1 MLVCNRT
8 GRDRVVDFSPGESV
22 VVKDGER
29 LLALHASDSTI
40 FTVDWNLEAERP
52 EGPALTHPVECAPS
66 R

>member
-8 GRDRVVDFSPGESV
+8 GRDRVVDFTPGESV

-29 LLALHASDSTI
+29 LLALHAPDSTI
-40 FTVDWNLEAERP
+40 FTVDWDLEAARP
-52 EGPALTHPVECAPS
+52 TGPPLTHRLECSPS